1 MIVPSTRM
9 KSILSSICS
18 TGKLALALMLGCQV
32 VIAAENPPQVDSLR
46 AYIKAHSQAPE
57 DYIVSK
63 FKKYDYVFVGE
74 YHKIKQDQLLIQKL
88 IPILYTAGIYNLGI
102 EFGNHD
108 YQPQIDSL
116 TTAGDYDANKARW
129 VTFKWSTWWGY
140 QEYEDLFRAA
150 WQLNRSLPAG
160 ARKFRVVALNYA
172 PDYRKLTQE
181 GGQENWKQVNYRGDQ
196 DSYMARMI
204 LDEFVH
210 KGEKALI
217 YSGSHHAFTAYHQPD
232 CDFNPLKFY
241 RFETGRMGNL
251 VHDSIPDRVFNIFL
265 HSPWMTIRGENDYES
280 PIMGAIDTVMTAFKN
295 PRFGF
300 DCEGTPFGELRD
312 TMAYYSVG
320 YKDFKLAD
328 FCDGY
333 IYQSDFC
340 TLEGGT
346 PDTLFVS
353 EENLQEAIK
362 GIMTWKGQ
370 QNYKTVADFS
380 NTFKYYTDPAVLF
393 PGLCAERKK

>member
-57 DYIVSK
+57 NYIVSK

-88 IPILYTAGIYNLGI
+88 IPILYTVGIYNLGI

-108 YQPQIDSL
+108 YQPLIDSL
-116 TTAGDYDANKARW
+116 TTARDYDANKARW
-129 VTFKWSTWWGY
+129 VTFKWLTWWGY
-140 QEYEDLFRAA
+140 LEYEDIFRAA

-172 PDYRKLTQE
+172 PDFSRLTQD
-181 GGQENWKQVNYRGDQ
+181 GGQENRKQVLYRGDQ

-241 RFETGRMGNL
+241 RFETERMGNL

-280 PIMGAIDTVMTAFKN
+280 PIMGEIDTVMAAFKN

-300 DCEGTPFGELRD
+300 DCVGTPFGKLHD
-312 TMAYYSVG
+312 TLAYYSAG

-333 IYQSDFC
+333 VYQGNFC

-346 PDTLFVS
+346 PDTLFVT

-370 QNYKTVADFS
+370 QNYKMVADFS

-393 PGLCAERKK
+393 PGLCVERKK